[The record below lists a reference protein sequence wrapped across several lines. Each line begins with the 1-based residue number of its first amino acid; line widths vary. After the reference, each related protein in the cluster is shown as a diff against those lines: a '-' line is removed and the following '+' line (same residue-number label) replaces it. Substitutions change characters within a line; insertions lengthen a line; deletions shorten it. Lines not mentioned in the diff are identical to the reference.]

1 MTLKRAIA
9 TLLALVY
16 GVLGVSELLLG
27 LHILPVLIREPSLMA
42 GFLAIA
48 STTVGGLLCVIAY
61 QVIRH
66 HTEGALQAL
75 SALLGL
81 TAWFLSGQAIKRF
94 PLYRH
99 DTSRFLADGVSVL
112 LPILLGYVAYKLAFG
127 YFRKK

>member
-75 SALLGL
+75 SALLGF
-81 TAWFLSGQAIKRF
+81 TVYFLSEQAFARTAF
-94 PLYRH
+94 RH
-99 DTSRFLADGVSVL
+99 AASNTLAHGVSVL
-112 LPILLGYVAYKLAFG
+112 LPIPLGYVAYRLAYG
-127 YFRKK
+127 WFRKK

>member
-1 MTLKRAIA
+1 MTFKRAIA

-16 GVLGVSELLLG
+16 GVLGVLELYAG
-27 LHILPVLIREPSLMA
+27 LSLIPRFVREPSLFIA
-42 GFLAIA
+42 LIAIA
-48 STTVGGLLCVIAY
+48 FASIGGILCYVVYRI
-61 QVIRH
+61 IRH
-66 HTEGALQAL
+66 HTEDSLKAL
-75 SALLGL
+75 SALLGFTVYL
-81 TAWFLSGQAIKRF
+81 LSGQAIKRF